1 MTHTK
6 SDKRDL
12 AILGG
17 PRAFQEP
24 LHVGRPNLGDRTRLL
39 ERIGGVL
46 DRRWLSNQGPLVTE
60 FEERV
65 ADFVGVRHCIAMC
78 NATVALEIAIRALEL
93 NGEVIVPAYT
103 FVATAHA
110 LQWQEITPVF
120 CDIDPH
126 THTLDPGWVERMI
139 TPRTTG
145 IVGVHLWGR
154 PCNVDALDAIAREHD
169 LKLLFDAAHAFGASH
184 KGRMLGSFGAAEVFS
199 FHATKFVNCGEGG
212 AVVTNDDR
220 LAQKMRLMRN
230 FGFAGLDRV
239 IYVGTNGKMSELSAA
254 MGLTSLES
262 VGEFVAAN
270 RRNHQLYRSELASV
284 PGMSVL
290 VYDAGERCNYQYVVV
305 EIDRFLTELSRDEL
319 IDVLVAENVL
329 ARRYFFPG
337 CHRME
342 PYASLFPHASLVL
355 RATDVVAERV
365 MLLPTGTAVGPDE
378 IVGICQIIRL
388 AVTAAGDV
396 REAIEARRRADGP
409 TPTKEERKVA

>member
-1 MTHTK
+1 
-6 SDKRDL
+6 
-12 AILGG
+12 
-17 PRAFQEP
+17 
-24 LHVGRPNLGDRTRLL
+24 
-39 ERIGGVL
+39 
-46 DRRWLSNQGPLVTE
+46 
-60 FEERV
+60 
-65 ADFVGVRHCIAMC
+65 
-78 NATVALEIAIRALEL
+78 
-93 NGEVIVPAYT
+93 
-103 FVATAHA
+103 
-110 LQWQEITPVF
+110 
-120 CDIDPH
+120 
-126 THTLDPGWVERMI
+126 
-139 TPRTTG
+139 
-145 IVGVHLWGR
+145 
-154 PCNVDALDAIAREHD
+154 
-169 LKLLFDAAHAFGASH
+169 
-184 KGRMLGSFGAAEVFS
+184 
-199 FHATKFVNCGEGG
+199 
-212 AVVTNDDR
+212 
-220 LAQKMRLMRN
+220 MRN

-290 VYDAGERCNYQYVVV
+290 TYDTGERCNYQYVVV

>member
-1 MTHTK
+1 MK
-6 SDKRDL
+6 GDKRDL
-12 AILGG
+12 CLLGG

-65 ADFVGVRHCIAMC
+65 ADIVGVRHCIAMC

-93 NGEVIVPAYT
+93 SGEVIVPAYT
-103 FVATAHA
+103 FIATAHA

-126 THTLDPGWVERMI
+126 SHTLDPGWVERMI

-154 PCNVDALDAIAREHD
+154 PCNIEALEAIAREHD

-184 KGRMLGSFGAAEVFS
+184 QGRMLGSFGAAEVFS

-262 VGEFVAAN
+262 VGEFVDAN

-290 VYDAGERCNYQYVVV
+290 TYDAGERCNYQYVVV

-319 IDVLVAENVL
+319 IEVLVAENVL
-329 ARRYFFPG
+329 ARRYFYPG

-388 AVTAAGDV
+388 AVTAAADV
-396 REAIEARRRADGP
+396 REALEARRRAGEP
-409 TPTKEERKVA
+409 TPPKEERKVA

>member
-1 MTHTK
+1 MK
-6 SDKRDL
+6 GDKRDL
-12 AILGG
+12 AVLGG
-17 PRAFQEP
+17 PRAFDEP
-24 LHVGRPNLGDRTRLL
+24 LHVGRPNLGDRARFL

-65 ADFVGVRHCIAMC
+65 ADAVGVRNCIAMC

-93 NGEVIVPAYT
+93 SGEVIVPAYT
-103 FVATAHA
+103 FIATAHA

-154 PCNVDALDAIAREHD
+154 PCHVEALETIAREHD

-184 KGRMLGSFGAAEVFS
+184 KGRMLGSFGTAEVFS

-230 FGFAGLDRV
+230 FGFAGLDQV

-254 MGLTSLES
+254 MGLTSLQS
-262 VGEFVAAN
+262 VDEFVAAN
-270 RRNHQLYRSELASV
+270 RRNHQLYRSELASI

-290 VYDAGERCNYQYVVV
+290 AYDDRERCNYQYVVV

-319 IDVLVAENVL
+319 IEVLVAENVL
-329 ARRYFFPG
+329 ARRYFYPG

-365 MLLPTGTAVGPDE
+365 MLLPTGTAVGPEE
-378 IVGICQIIRL
+378 IAGICQIVRL
-388 AVTAAGDV
+388 AVTASGDV

>member
-1 MTHTK
+1 MRMK
-6 SDKRDL
+6 ADKRDL
-12 AILGG
+12 CLLGG
-17 PRAFQEP
+17 PRAFAEP
-24 LHVGRPNLGDRTRLL
+24 LHVGRPNLGDRRRLL
-39 ERIGGVL
+39 ERIESAL
-46 DRRWLSNQGPLVTE
+46 DRRWLTNQGPLVTE
-60 FEERV
+60 FEGRV
-65 ADFVGVRHCIAMC
+65 AETVGVRNCIAMC

-93 NGEVIVPAYT
+93 SGEVIVPAYT
-103 FVATAHA
+103 FIATAHA

-139 TPRTTG
+139 TPRTSG

-154 PCNVDALDAIAREHD
+154 PCHIEALEAIAREHD
-169 LKLLFDAAHAFGASH
+169 LRLLFDAAHAFGASH
-184 KGRMLGSFGAAEVFS
+184 KGRMLGSFGMAEVFS

-230 FGFAGLDRV
+230 FGFAGIDQV

-262 VGEFVAAN
+262 VDEFVAAN
-270 RRNHQLYRSELASV
+270 RRNHQLYRSELASI
-284 PGMSVL
+284 PGMMVMT
-290 VYDAGERCNYQYVVV
+290 YDTNERCNYQYVVV

-319 IDVLVAENVL
+319 IEVLVAENVL
-329 ARRYFFPG
+329 ARRYFYPG

-365 MLLPTGTAVGPDE
+365 LLLPTGTAVGPEE
-378 IVGICQIIRL
+378 IVRICQIMRL
-388 AVTAAGDV
+388 AVTAADDV
-396 REAIEARRRADGP
+396 RQAIEARRRAQSAAP
-409 TPTKEERKVA
+409 AAEERKVA